1 MSKRTL
7 IVFIAM
13 TGNPSKEKLIDMMAG
28 YKKVG
33 INDVMVYPRTGLEVE
48 YMSDAW
54 REILQ
59 NCIDYAKEND
69 MRVWLYDE
77 LNWPSGT
84 CNHKVF
90 YKNDAHY
97 SKRFRVE
104 NGKVKVLQSGY
115 CWDHSTYPF
124 SDCKNDLSPLLRDK
138 SKYFLRELDAETG
151 EVLNTIYGTDIS
163 DDLRGGGA
171 DLLNIDAVKSFI
183 ETTHQ
188 KYYEWFGEYFG
199 NIIPGVFTDEP
210 HISFG
215 PSKEGYMQ
223 YPYYTG
229 ICEDY
234 RKEFG
239 TELIEDMLLHEARQP
254 DNNFLKNYN
263 ITLTKQFQKG
273 FMGTIHDWCDEHGLE
288 FTGHFFQDDS
298 ATDSVRSTGD
308 IFAGMDKFHIPGVD
322 EIYTALSYEDD
333 FLALPASCGS
343 TIDFLY
349 SQLQNMRRN
358 GKKGT
363 MVELFALGPY
373 NMSFAQRSRAV
384 WFAAAHG
391 LTHYFVAMGHFD
403 AKGNYLRN
411 QYFMN
416 SSYAL
421 FDHEGMAD
429 VAKAAELAI
438 PYADKIPT
446 YTVSIRYPFNVSM
459 DNIGKTGTI
468 DYDFLMKDCIEILG
482 KNQIQWKL
490 LREDEASDTNITI
503 SFGPNGILEEN
514 TGEYYKTAADLFA
527 VVGNKLT
534 REITVTEK
542 SGVLARDVFVRTYTD
557 GSFIVINRSDKNG
570 SERDLVLHK
579 DGKKTV
585 FHLYDFGVYCGE
597 EQPVLCRCDELLADN
612 VRVDLNGTKR
622 FKRCE
627 FFKGHSFEFECDE
640 DIEAVL
646 HICAYPEKRDV
657 YLDGE
662 KIEYNL
668 PETDFTDCFNPL
680 YLKSEP
686 ILFEKTPNYKS
697 GTHIITIPETDRAF
711 LPMVI
716 LEGDIKWVEEF
727 DPTDNKVHNKLLKC
741 SDYINPEVETPFY
754 KNASLHFDVTLPEG
768 KGAVATL
775 QDYHGLVEFKV
786 EGETV
791 AKRGTAPYHFEISK
805 EFGGKTVHCEV
816 KYYGTFKALFG
827 DVAKIEAE
835 GVDFR
840 DFWVKNITP
849 VSAKDETVSYNGLQI
864 FVKD

>member
-33 INDVMVYPRTGLEVE
+33 INDVMIYPRTGLEVE

-54 REILQ
+54 RDILQ
-59 NCIDYAKEND
+59 VCIDYAKEND

-97 SKRFRVE
+97 SKRFRIE
-104 NGKVKVLQSGY
+104 NGEVKVLQGGF

-124 SDCKNDLSPLLRDK
+124 ADCKNDLSPLFRDK
-138 SKYFLRELDAETG
+138 SNFFLRELDAETG
-151 EVLNTIYGTDIS
+151 EVLNTIYGYDIPEE
-163 DDLRGGGA
+163 LRGGGA
-171 DLLNIDAVKSFI
+171 DLLNIDAIKSFL
-183 ETTHQ
+183 ETTHD
-188 KYYEWFGEYFG
+188 KYYEWFSEYFG
-199 NIIPGVFTDEP
+199 NVIPGVFTDEP
-210 HISFG
+210 HVGFG

-234 RKEFG
+234 RKAFG
-239 TELIEDMLLHEARQP
+239 TELVEDMLLHEARQP

-263 ITLTKQFQKG
+263 IILTKRFKKS
-273 FMGTIHDWCDEHGLE
+273 FMGTIHDWCEEHGIE

-308 IFAGMDKFHIPGVD
+308 IFAAMEDFHIPGVD

-333 FLALPASCGS
+333 FLGLPASCGS

-358 GKKGT
+358 GKEST
-363 MVELFALGPY
+363 MVELYALGPY

-384 WFAAAHG
+384 WFAAAYG

-403 AKGNYLRN
+403 AKGNFKRD

-446 YTVSIRYPFNVSM
+446 YKVSVRYPLNASM
-459 DNIGKTGTI
+459 DNIGKTDTI
-468 DYDFLMKDCIEILG
+468 DYDFLMKDCIELFG

-490 LREDEASDTNITI
+490 LREDEKSDTNITV
-503 SFGPNGILEEN
+503 SFTPYGILEEN
-514 TGEYYKTAADLFA
+514 TGEYFKTAADMFA
-527 VVGNKLT
+527 AVRDKLT

-597 EQPVLCRCDELLADN
+597 EQPALCKCEELIAEN
-612 VRVDLNGTKR
+612 VKVDLNGTKR
-622 FKRCE
+622 FKRLE
-627 FFKGHSFEFECDE
+627 FFKGHSFKFECDE
-640 DIEAVL
+640 DVEAVL
-646 HICAYPEKRDV
+646 HICSYPEKRDV

-686 ILFEKTPNYKS
+686 ILFDKTPNSKAK
-697 GTHIITIPETDRAF
+697 THIITIPETDRAF

-716 LEGDIKWVEEF
+716 MEGDIKWVEEF
-727 DPTDNKVHNKLLKC
+727 DPKGNKIHNKLFNC

-754 KNASLHFDVTLPEG
+754 KTASLHFDVTLPEG
-768 KGAVATL
+768 KGAVVTV
-775 QDYHGLVEFKV
+775 QDYHGLVEFIV
-786 EGETV
+786 EGKTIC
-791 AKRGTAPYHFEISK
+791 KKGTAPYHFEISK
-805 EFGGKTVHCEV
+805 DLAGKTVHCEV
-816 KYYGTFKALFG
+816 KYYGTYKALFG
-827 DVAKIEAE
+827 DVAKIEAD

-840 DFWVKNITP
+840 AYWVKNITP
-849 VSAKDETVSYNGLQI
+849 VSAKDETISYNGLQI
-864 FVKD
+864 FVKE

>member
-13 TGNPSKEKLIDMMAG
+13 TGNPSKEKLIEMMEG

-33 INDVMVYPRTGLEVE
+33 INDVMIYPRTGLEVE

-59 NCIDYAKEND
+59 VCLDYAKEND

-104 NGKVKVLQSGY
+104 NGKVKVLQGGF

-124 SDCKNDLSPLLRDK
+124 SDCKNDLSPLFADK
-138 SKYFLRELDAETG
+138 SRYFLRELDAETG
-151 EVLNTIYGTDIS
+151 KVLNTIYGKDIP
-163 DDLRGGGA
+163 DELRGGGS
-171 DLLNIDAVKSFI
+171 DLLNIDAVKSFLQ
-183 ETTHQ
+183 TTHD
-188 KYYEWFGEYFG
+188 KYYEWFSEYFG
-199 NIIPGVFTDEP
+199 TIIPGVFTDEP
-210 HISFG
+210 HVSFG

-223 YPYYTG
+223 YPYYEG
-229 ICEDY
+229 ICQDY
-234 RKEFG
+234 REAFG

-263 ITLTKQFQKG
+263 IILTKQFQKG
-273 FMGTIHDWCDEHGLE
+273 FVGTIHDWCEEHGIE

-308 IFAGMDKFHIPGVD
+308 IFAGMEKFHIPGVD

-333 FLALPASCGS
+333 FLSLPASCGS

-358 GKKGT
+358 GKKSA
-363 MVELFALGPY
+363 MVELYALGPY
-373 NMSFAQRSRAV
+373 NMSFAQRARAV
-384 WFAAAHG
+384 WFAAAYG
-391 LTHYFVAMGHFD
+391 LTHYFIAMGHFD
-403 AKGNYLRN
+403 AKGNFKRSE
-411 QYFMN
+411 YFMN
-416 SSYAL
+416 SSYAV
-421 FDHEGMAD
+421 FDHEGMSD

-438 PYADKIPT
+438 PYADKTPT
-446 YTVSIRYPFNVSM
+446 YTVSVRYPLNASM
-459 DNIGKTGTI
+459 DNIGKTDTT
-468 DYDFLMKDCIEILG
+468 DYDFQMKDCIELFG

-490 LREDEASDTNITI
+490 LREDEASDTNITV
-503 SFGPNGILEEN
+503 SFTPYGILEEN
-514 TGEYYKTAADLFA
+514 TGVYFSTAADLFA
-527 VVGNKLT
+527 AVADKLT

-579 DGKKTV
+579 DGKKTI

-597 EQPVLCRCDELLADN
+597 KQPALCRCDELLAEN
-612 VRVDLNGTKR
+612 VRIDLNGTKR

-640 DIEAVL
+640 DIEAVM

-662 KIEYNL
+662 KIEYNI

-686 ILFEKTPNYKS
+686 ITFEKTPNKLTK
-697 GTHIITIPETDRAF
+697 THIITIPETDRAF

-727 DPTDNKVHNKLLKC
+727 DPTDNKIHNKLLKC
-741 SDYINPEVETPFY
+741 SDYINPETQTPFY
-754 KNASLHFDVTLPEG
+754 KTASLHFDVTLPSE
-768 KGAVATL
+768 KGAVVTIN
-775 QDYHGLVEFKV
+775 DYHGLVEFKV
-786 EGETV
+786 NGETV
-791 AKRGTAPYHFEISK
+791 CKKGTAPYHFQISK
-805 EFGGKTVHCEV
+805 DFAGTTAHCEV
-816 KYYGTFKALFG
+816 VYYSTYKALFG
-827 DVAKIEAE
+827 DLEKIEND
-835 GVDFR
+835 GVEFR
-840 DFWVKNITP
+840 THWVKNITP
-849 VSAKDETVSYNGLQI
+849 VSAKDETISYNGLQI